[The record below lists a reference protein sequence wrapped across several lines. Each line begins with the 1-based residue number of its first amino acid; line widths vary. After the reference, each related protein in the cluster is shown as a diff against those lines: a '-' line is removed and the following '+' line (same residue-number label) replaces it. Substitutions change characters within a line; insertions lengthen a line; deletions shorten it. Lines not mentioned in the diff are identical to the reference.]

1 MSREFL
7 HDVLHGED
15 ARGSAVFVHHHSQ
28 VSLAAD
34 EFSEDVLDPHR
45 LGHDDGRVKET
56 GDIRRRLLALRGRQ
70 EGPAEH
76 ILGMDVT
83 DDVVDVTAE
92 GHHLAQPGLGKA
104 TLELGDR
111 VHLHGHDLVARHEAV
126 PGFEVGE
133 VEGILKDLEL
143 VVEFRFLFRIH
154 PLVEAPHI
162 VVEVH
167 STELLF
173 AVGIGLAPEENPA
186 QRQDHQRR
194 REQEVVDG
202 EEGDRQDAEP
212 AVGGTVEEPQGQE
225 FRGDQ
230 HDHRGDRSLD
240 GQGGQ
245 RRRGRFPIG
254 HLEEELTQQG
264 AGLQAEDD
272 EGEVVA
278 HQHGGDELLRA
289 AQQVFHD
296 APGNAPAVPVQF
308 RLQSVRRDIRDFH
321 AREEGRGQKG
331 QEKQG

>member
-1 MSREFL
+1 
-7 HDVLHGED
+7 
-15 ARGSAVFVHHHSQ
+15 
-28 VSLAAD
+28 
-34 EFSEDVLDPHR
+34 
-45 LGHDDGRVKET
+45 
-56 GDIRRRLLALRGRQ
+56 
-70 EGPAEH
+70 
-76 ILGMDVT
+76 MDVT

-104 TLELGDR
+104 TLELGQVG

-212 AVGGTVEEPQGQE
+212 AVGGTVEEALGQE

-240 GQGGQ
+240 ARAVSG
-245 RRRGRFPIG
+245 
-254 HLEEELTQQG
+254 EG
-264 AGLQAEDD
+264 ADS
-272 EGEVVA
+272 
-278 HQHGGDELLRA
+278 
-289 AQQVFHD
+289 
-296 APGNAPAVPVQF
+296 
-308 RLQSVRRDIRDFH
+308 QSGTSKRS
-321 AREEGRGQKG
+321 
-331 QEKQG
+331 